1 MLLLYSSW
9 NDSAD
14 NLAAVTKLLPVA
26 LAVVVVAVAVYL
38 VAVAVTGR
46 KGSIPPVVNTLLV
59 VGYNA
64 GYKLGGLP
72 ILL

>member
-1 MLLLYSSW
+1 M
-9 NDSAD
+9 
-14 NLAAVTKLLPVA
+14 
-26 LAVVVVAVAVYL
+26 
-38 VAVAVTGR
+38 AVAVTGR

-72 ILL
+72 IYCYFCHLNLD